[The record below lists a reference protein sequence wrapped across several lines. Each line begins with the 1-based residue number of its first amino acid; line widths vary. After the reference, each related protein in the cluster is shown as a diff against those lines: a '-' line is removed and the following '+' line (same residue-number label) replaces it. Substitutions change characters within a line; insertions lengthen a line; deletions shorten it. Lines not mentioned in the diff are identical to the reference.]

1 MESVSKALDVGKKMI
16 WGDASTSA
24 APTEENNT
32 STSRE
37 EPISGV
43 TGEGTTLNPYDA
55 GNREDQPEAPPPT
68 EDSDP
73 LKATT
78 AAASQ
83 ELKPDPNAPSED
95 TTIAATDGT
104 TAPATNKEEA
114 ALKKEGD
121 KLASDLADGGEKP
134 TAASG
139 TASSDVNSTATGE
152 TDLSKS
158 KRKSKL
164 GKLKQK
170 LHIGKS

>member
-1 MESVSKALDVGKKMI
+1 MI
-16 WGDASTSA
+16 WGDTGDTSTSA
-24 APTEENNT
+24 APTEEENT
-32 STSRE
+32 SSSRE
-37 EPISGV
+37 EPISGL
-43 TGEGTTLNPYDA
+43 TGEGTKLDPYDA

-68 EDSDP
+68 EESDP

-78 AAASQ
+78 AAAGQ
-83 ELKPDPNAPSED
+83 GLKPDPNAPSED

-104 TAPATNKEEA
+104 SAPATNKEA
-114 ALKKEGD
+114 ALNKEGD

-139 TASSDVNSTATGE
+139 TANSDVNTTATGE
-152 TDLSKS
+152 TDQSKS
-158 KRKSKL
+158 KRKSKF